1 MTSVIPALCGS
12 VSTKPNPFGI
22 KVHEAGYRALGLDYK
37 YVSVGTDELAPVVQ
51 AFRTLGF
58 RGFGVSMP
66 FKRQII
72 DLIDEVS
79 AEVSAI
85 GACNTVVAIGD
96 KLRGENT
103 DWTGAL
109 AALKEVDGLAVG
121 ATEGSADVSTASLPK
136 AVIVGAGGVARAI
149 AYGLKRSGYQVFISA
164 RNLEQAQALVRDL
177 SLDDACPLAQQGRFD
192 AHLVVNATPSAELDG
207 PVDLEKHPRATA
219 LLDVIGHQKVT
230 PLASEAARR
239 GLRVAPGWRMRLHQ
253 ACRQFELYTG
263 NPAPEQ
269 VMSAALESALS

>member
-1 MTSVIPALCGS
+1 VTSTIPALCGS
-12 VSTKPNPFGI
+12 ISGKPNPIGVS
-22 KVHEAGYRALGLDYK
+22 VHEAGYRALGLDYK
-37 YVSVGTDELAPVVQ
+37 YVSVGADRIEPVVQ

-66 FKRQII
+66 FKQQII
-72 DLIDEVS
+72 ELLDEVS
-79 AEVSAI
+79 VEVSDI

-109 AALKEVDGLAVG
+109 AALKEAGGLA
-121 ATEGSADVSTASLPK
+121 ASLSHPGAHPT

-149 AYGLKRSGYQVFISA
+149 AYGLKRSGYRVFISA
-164 RNLEQAQALVRDL
+164 RNLEQAQALVRVL
-177 SLDDACPLAQQGRFD
+177 SLEDACPLDQQGRFD
-192 AHLVVNATPSAELDG
+192 ADLVVNATPSAELDG

-219 LLDVIGHQKVT
+219 LLDVIGHEKTT
-230 PLASEAARR
+230 PLTREAVRR

-263 NPAPEQ
+263 KPAPEQ
-269 VMSAALESALS
+269 VMSAALERALA